1 MCFGILVHNNKH
13 GKRIEKERTNTAK
26 VKNHTYKIERFK
38 IRNILYRNFFNISVF
53 KLRRSVGY
61 SVIAALDYY
70 TQCTIYTIIIMLNM
84 FVS

>member
-26 VKNHTYKIERFK
+26 VKNHTYKI
-38 IRNILYRNFFNISVF
+38 RNILYRNLFNISVF
-53 KLRRSVGY
+53 KLRRAVGY
-61 SVIAALDYY
+61 SVIAALEYY
-70 TQCTIYTIIIMLNM
+70 TQCTIYTLIIMLNM